1 MGISGPFNHTLHRED
16 KSQVVQQQQDTI
28 ELVERQEVG
37 TEGSPV
43 AYKKWLRSETQAF
56 ELLFFY
62 ECVWIVGL
70 QGDGVKVVQKAGL
83 LLR

>member
-43 AYKKWLRSETQAF
+43 AYKKWLRSE
-56 ELLFFY
+56 LLFFY